1 MTTEPTSPPHDD
13 TGERSA
19 AQNSQPDEAPCR
31 PCQELALA
39 EAVAKAEYDWSRATD
54 CRLLMK
60 RHRESGECVAG
71 QSA

>member
-13 TGERSA
+13 TGGRRA
-19 AQNSQPDEAPCR
+19 AQNAQPHGALCL

-39 EAVAKAEYDWSRATD
+39 EAVAKAECDWSRATD
-54 CRLLMK
+54 CRVLLK

>member
-1 MTTEPTSPPHDD
+1 MVERAQTPPASGH
-13 TGERSA
+13 
-19 AQNSQPDEAPCR
+19 SQPTCL

-39 EAVAKAEYDWSRATD
+39 EAVANAEYDWSKATD
-54 CRLLMK
+54 CRVSMK

>member
-1 MTTEPTSPPHDD
+1 MVERAQTPPASEH
-13 TGERSA
+13 
-19 AQNSQPDEAPCR
+19 SQPPCR

-54 CRLLMK
+54 CRVLLK

-71 QSA
+71 QSV

>member
-1 MTTEPTSPPHDD
+1 MTHEQQPAQA
-13 TGERSA
+13 SA
-19 AQNSQPDEAPCR
+19 APEEATLCR

-54 CRLLMK
+54 CRVLMK

>member
-13 TGERSA
+13 TGGRRA
-19 AQNSQPDEAPCR
+19 AQNAQPHGALCR

-54 CRLLMK
+54 CRVLMK

>member
-1 MTTEPTSPPHDD
+1 MITEPTSPPHED

-19 AQNSQPDEAPCR
+19 AQTSQPDEAPCR

-39 EAVAKAEYDWSRATD
+39 EAVANAEYDWSKATD
-54 CRLLMK
+54 CRVLMK

>member
-1 MTTEPTSPPHDD
+1 MVERAQTPPASGHP
-13 TGERSA
+13 
-19 AQNSQPDEAPCR
+19 QPPCL

-39 EAVAKAEYDWSRATD
+39 EAVANAEYDWSKATD
-54 CRLLMK
+54 CRVLMK

>member
-1 MTTEPTSPPHDD
+1 MVERAQTPPASEH
-13 TGERSA
+13 
-19 AQNSQPDEAPCR
+19 SQPPCRPCRPCR

-54 CRLLMK
+54 CRVLMK

>member
-1 MTTEPTSPPHDD
+1 MVERAQTPPASEH
-13 TGERSA
+13 
-19 AQNSQPDEAPCR
+19 SQPPCR
-31 PCQELALA
+31 PCQALALA

-54 CRLLMK
+54 CRVLMK

>member
-1 MTTEPTSPPHDD
+1 MNTEPTSPPHDD

-19 AQNSQPDEAPCR
+19 APHSPTKPPCR

-39 EAVAKAEYDWSRATD
+39 EAVANAEYDWSRATD
-54 CRLLMK
+54 CRVLLK

>member
-1 MTTEPTSPPHDD
+1 MTHEQQPAQA
-13 TGERSA
+13 SA
-19 AQNSQPDEAPCR
+19 APEEAALSH

-39 EAVAKAEYDWSRATD
+39 EAVANAEYDWSRATD
-54 CRLLMK
+54 CRVLMK

>member
-13 TGERSA
+13 TGDRSA
-19 AQNSQPDEAPCR
+19 AQDAQPDGTPYL

-54 CRLLMK
+54 CRVLMK

-71 QSA
+71 QSV